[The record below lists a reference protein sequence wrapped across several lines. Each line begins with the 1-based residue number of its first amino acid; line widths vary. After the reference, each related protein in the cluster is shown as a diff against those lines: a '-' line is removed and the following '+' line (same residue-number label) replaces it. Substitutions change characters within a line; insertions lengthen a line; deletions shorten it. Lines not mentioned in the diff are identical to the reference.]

1 MLLIFAYLTRSSVI
15 LSKHRTSPLMY
26 EIDMDLDIANIR
38 EDFCLPPEQISRVR
52 LSRVVILDGIH
63 QLLINESMRHRLNL
77 QIDYRVS
84 TGPGIGPGKL
94 RWLPEN
100 VDSYEPIQEV
110 IMRTYQEDH
119 LTGRC
124 FAAPI
129 LIPNLPWDLVLG
141 SSHFFGLGFKWD
153 DERKCLVP
161 LLSSERTLHYHTA
174 TISASDESGARDPLR
189 RLL

>member
-1 MLLIFAYLTRSSVI
+1 
-15 LSKHRTSPLMY
+15 MY
-26 EIDMDLDIANIR
+26 EIDMDLDIANLR
-38 EDFCLPPEQISRVR
+38 EDSCLPPEQISRVR

-100 VDSYEPIQEV
+100 SASYEPVQEV
-110 IMRTYQEDH
+110 IMRAYQEDH
-119 LTGRC
+119 LTGYC

-129 LIPNLPWDLVLG
+129 FIRNLPWDLVLG
-141 SSHFFGLGFKWD
+141 SSHFHGLGFKWSD
-153 DERKCLVP
+153 GRKCLVQLIP
-161 LLSSERTLHYHTA
+161 SEKTLHYHTA
-174 TISASDESGARDPLR
+174 TMNESEESGTGDPLR